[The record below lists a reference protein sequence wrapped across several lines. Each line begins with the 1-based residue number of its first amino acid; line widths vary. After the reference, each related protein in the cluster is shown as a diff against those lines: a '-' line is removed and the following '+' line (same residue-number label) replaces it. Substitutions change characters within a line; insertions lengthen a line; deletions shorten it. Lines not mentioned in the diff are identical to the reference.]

1 MEILSVYHHTLVKG
15 LRDVAT
21 SPLLRAFASF
31 GRIMSNYLEL
41 WRLKWSLVGTRADHV
56 FFGGEPWSLEN
67 WRGNLGAHS
76 SPLYLLECMSP
87 IGGDAYAYVV
97 FM

>member
-1 MEILSVYHHTLVKG
+1 MPPFIGMEILSVYHHTLVKG

-41 WRLKWSLVGTRADHV
+41 WRLKWSLVRTRADHV
-56 FFGGEPWSLEN
+56 
-67 WRGNLGAHS
+67 
-76 SPLYLLECMSP
+76 LLELDHRAWRAWRVDL
-87 IGGDAYAYVV
+87 GRA
-97 FM
+97 

>member
-1 MEILSVYHHTLVKG
+1 M
-15 LRDVAT
+15 
-21 SPLLRAFASF
+21 SF
-31 GRIMSNYLEL
+31 GQIMGNYHDL

-76 SPLYLLECMSP
+76 PPLYLLEYVSP
-87 IGGDAYAYVV
+87 IGGGAYVYA
-97 FM
+97 MSM